1 MGFFEFI
8 FFTALVLTVGGVS
21 IPLYAMRRGYNQSDV
36 KLRIKEIEAQKKL
49 EAIRQENF
57 ILENKS
63 MEIEL
68 EKLKKERKEKETKA
82 LEDKKNK
89 RWLIEE
95 TRGEEKYEDVN

>member
-8 FFTALVLTVGGVS
+8 FFTALVLTIGGVS

-36 KLRIKEIEAQKKL
+36 KLRIKEMEERRKL
-49 EAIRQENF
+49 EEIKQENYV
-57 ILENKS
+57 LENKS

-68 EKLKKERKEKETKA
+68 EKLKKERKERETKA
-82 LEDKKNK
+82 LEDKNK

-95 TRGEEKYEDVN
+95 TRGEEKHENTN